1 MGKVVC
7 KRKSSE
13 ELTIDLSSGVCFERM
28 TIKRL
33 RLGKTTYSLAVRCS
47 RFTVTTPTAH
57 TVFASFLHA
66 IFYVTVVNEQ
76 FDVQDIIRFHC

>member
-1 MGKVVC
+1 MGKVAYE
-7 KRKSSE
+7 RESSE

-33 RLGKTTYSLAVRCS
+33 RLGKTTYAIAVRCR

-57 TVFASFLHA
+57 TKLPSLR
-66 IFYVTVVNEQ
+66 
-76 FDVQDIIRFHC
+76 RFCMQYFI